1 MKRLSSIGILLFLLL
16 SLCVQSHAQRR
27 YNNYRSLTLGI
38 KGGATFS
45 KVNFRPS
52 VRESFLP
59 GMTAGVSV
67 RYIEEKFFGI
77 IGEVNFCQFGWKE
90 NFSKQV
96 PNTYEYSHTMNYITA
111 AMLSHI
117 FFGNEPIRG
126 FINMGP
132 QIGIYVSNKYSSN
145 FDIHELP
152 NFSESWETGQYY
164 EPIQTKFDYGITAG
178 IGLELKLKKH
188 SIILEGRYYYGLND
202 FFENSKGKDAYFSA
216 SAHQQIS
223 AAISYMFHIK

>member
-27 YNNYRSLTLGI
+27 YNNYRSLSVGI

-117 FFGNEPIRG
+117 FSEMNPFGDSSIWDRKSVYTSPINILLISIFTSYRIFPKAG
-126 FINMGP
+126 KRDN
-132 QIGIYVSNKYSSN
+132 
-145 FDIHELP
+145 
-152 NFSESWETGQYY
+152 
-164 EPIQTKFDYGITAG
+164 ITN
-178 IGLELKLKKH
+178 LFKQN
-188 SIILEGRYYYGLND
+188 SITV
-202 FFENSKGKDAYFSA
+202 
-216 SAHQQIS
+216 
-223 AAISYMFHIK
+223 

>member
-27 YNNYRSLTLGI
+27 YNNYRSLSVGI

-216 SAHQQIS
+216 SAHQQKT